1 MILKLLSLRLRR
13 NSSCLDMRGK
23 QMEQIMEEY
32 GITIVL
38 ILVGMALVMV
48 LRSLYLFL

>member
-1 MILKLLSLRLRR
+1 
-13 NSSCLDMRGK
+13 
-23 QMEQIMEEY
+23 MEQIMEEY